1 MINILTHMVT
11 IDEDMNKVARSVDS
25 DWNIVTPERVSKA
38 FNMNTCSVPQ
48 IITCVISYNFL
59 IQKLWSFHSLN
70 KKLMLWWFG
79 PPLPYQWQWWWGFF
93 LYHYSRLSIHLTIIN
108 KHTWNNETLVKLFG
122 PWLVLLEKITLRLH
136 SRKIIPQR

>member
-1 MINILTHMVT
+1 MVT

-108 KHTWNNETLVKLFG
+108 KHTWNNETLSSKAF
-122 PWLVLLEKITLRLH
+122 WTLVSIIRENHIKTQLKENNTPKITTC
-136 SRKIIPQR
+136 